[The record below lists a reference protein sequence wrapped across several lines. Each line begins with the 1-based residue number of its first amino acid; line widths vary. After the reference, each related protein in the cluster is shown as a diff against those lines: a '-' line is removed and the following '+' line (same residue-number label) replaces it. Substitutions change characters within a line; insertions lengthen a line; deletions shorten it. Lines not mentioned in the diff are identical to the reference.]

1 MCITNHTKFK
11 GEIESYLRNGQ
22 NKFDSKIDRAFSC
35 LKFKTWLS
43 RTQIRKKDG
52 YPTSHL
58 LFILF
63 LLPVLKLKT
72 VNSFCNKRW
81 YQWSVC
87 RKDAFYRFKQ
97 GAYRWRSFMYKVLK
111 ELFSQLDLNK
121 PKRFFIIDDSVLP
134 KRGKDIENVS
144 FVYDHCQRRSI
155 LGYALVKLG
164 LLTENGYYPVDF
176 SYWFSATRDAKS
188 PAEVIGDPRSIS
200 GQRSHEA
207 KTYTKL
213 ELALQMLK
221 RAIGHGLRADYVLF
235 DSWYA
240 WPSFIN
246 AILKIKGAPPVIC
259 RLKDAK
265 TKYEYGGK
273 KYRLSELYQK
283 VRKQLKKSKRTRLL
297 LKRIRVKMPGSNE
310 AVTIVLAKGYCE
322 PEAES
327 IKGKKKPEKPQ
338 WVAFLCTDNQLHAAT
353 IIKHYTKRWAA
364 EVCFKECKQLLELG
378 KDQSNSFQ
386 AQVFATTVSFLRY
399 AVLNYLNETEHKR
412 SPGNLFEHLVDEA
425 AHITYARRLW
435 EFFRGLFKISFSKIF
450 ELFSIEEEFQS
461 YFSILDQLISESVPF
476 RRCET

>member
-1 MCITNHTKFK
+1 
-11 GEIESYLRNGQ
+11 
-22 NKFDSKIDRAFSC
+22 
-35 LKFKTWLS
+35 
-43 RTQIRKKDG
+43 
-52 YPTSHL
+52 
-58 LFILF
+58 
-63 LLPVLKLKT
+63 
-72 VNSFCNKRW
+72 
-81 YQWSVC
+81 
-87 RKDAFYRFKQ
+87 
-97 GAYRWRSFMYKVLK
+97 
-111 ELFSQLDLNK
+111 
-121 PKRFFIIDDSVLP
+121 LP

-283 VRKQLKKSKRTRLL
+283 VRKQLKKSKRTGLL

-338 WVAFLCTDNQLHAAT
+338 WVAFLCTDNRLHAAT

-378 KDQSNSFQ
+378 KDQSNNFK

>member
-11 GEIESYLRNGQ
+11 GEIENYLRNGQ

-43 RTQIRKKDG
+43 RTEIRKKDG

-72 VNSFCNKRW
+72 VNSFCNKHW

-97 GAYRWRSFMYKVLK
+97 GAYRWRSFMYKVFK
-111 ELFSQLDLNK
+111 ELFSQLDLKK
-121 PKRFFIIDDSVLP
+121 PKRFFVIDDSVLP
-134 KRGKDIENVS
+134 KRGKNIENVS
-144 FVYDHCQRRSI
+144 YVYDHCQGRSI

-176 SYWFSATRDAKS
+176 SYWFSATRHGKS

-207 KTYTKL
+207 KTYSKL
-213 ELALQMLK
+213 ELAVQMLK
-221 RAIGHGLRADYVLF
+221 RAIGHGIRADYVLF

-240 WPSFIN
+240 WPSLIN
-246 AILKIKGAPPVIC
+246 AILKIKGAPHVIC

-265 TKYEYGGK
+265 TNYEYNGK
-273 KYRLSELYQK
+273 KYRLSALYQRI
-283 VRKQLKKSKRTRLL
+283 RKQLKKSKRTGLL

-310 AVTIVLAKGYCE
+310 AVTIVFAKGYCE
-322 PEAES
+322 PETES
-327 IKGKKKPEKPQ
+327 TKGKKQSAQPQ
-338 WVAFLCTDNQLHAAT
+338 WVAFLCTDNRLQAAT

-364 EVCFKECKQLLELG
+364 EVCFKECKQLLDLG
-378 KDQSNSFQ
+378 KDQSNNFK

-425 AHITYARRLW
+425 AQITYAQRLW

-450 ELFSIEEEFQS
+450 ELFKIEEEFQS

-476 RRCET
+476 KRCET